1 MICLKVIVFFF
12 YNKNIICENSVYI
25 YFFFVKYIY
34 NLLLKIYD
42 VCCDNNIWLW
52 IYVYIVIL

>member
-25 YFFFVKYIY
+25 YFFVKYIY

-42 VCCDNNIWLW
+42 VCCDNNIGLWL
-52 IYVYIVIL
+52 YVYIVIL

>member
-12 YNKNIICENSVYI
+12 YNKNIICENSDYI
-25 YFFFVKYIY
+25 YLFVKYIY

-52 IYVYIVIL
+52 IYV

>member
-12 YNKNIICENSVYI
+12 YNKNIICENSDYI
-25 YFFFVKYIY
+25 YLFVKYIY

-42 VCCDNNIWLW
+42 VCCDNNIGLW

>member
-12 YNKNIICENSVYI
+12 YNKNIICENSDYI
-25 YFFFVKYIY
+25 YLFVKYIY

-42 VCCDNNIWLW
+42 MCCDNNIGLWL
-52 IYVYIVIL
+52 YVYVVIL